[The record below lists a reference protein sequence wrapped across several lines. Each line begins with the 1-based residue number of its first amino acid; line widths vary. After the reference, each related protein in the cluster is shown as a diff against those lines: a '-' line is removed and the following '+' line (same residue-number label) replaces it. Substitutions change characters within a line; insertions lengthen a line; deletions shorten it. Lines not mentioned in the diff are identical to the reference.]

1 MRQLC
6 SHLGENVEV
15 KPYNLQQIKFHLYQ
29 NLSVQYTYK
38 SFISGVKL
46 LLKVTKTI

>member
-6 SHLGENVEV
+6 SHLGENVEAA
-15 KPYNLQQIKFHLYQ
+15 PYNLQQIKFHLYQ
-29 NLSVQYTYK
+29 NLSVQYTYR